1 MHPRLIESAL
11 QLKSNKSL
19 LEKRLSFSQICSV
32 FKYSA
37 SSEKNKTKN
46 DDDVD
51 DDYDKPYKFS
61 TSKAAKLSA
70 RYTSAEAKN
79 KPFLQPTII
88 ALSITVFF
96 IYFGI
101 LREEN
106 DLDEAMIKNI
116 DPTVVEL
123 VYGKQKNVK

>member
-1 MHPRLIESAL
+1 MRSRLIESAL
-11 QLKSNKSL
+11 QLRNNKSL
-19 LEKRLSFSQICSV
+19 LEKRLSFPQICSV
-32 FKYSA
+32 LKYSA

-46 DDDVD
+46 DDDV

-70 RYTSAEAKN
+70 RYTSAEARN
-79 KPFLQPTII
+79 KPFFQPTII
-88 ALSITVFF
+88 ALSLAVFF

-106 DLDEAMIKNI
+106 DIDEAMIKNM
-116 DPTVVEL
+116 DPAVVEHI
-123 VYGKQKNVK
+123 YGKQKNVK